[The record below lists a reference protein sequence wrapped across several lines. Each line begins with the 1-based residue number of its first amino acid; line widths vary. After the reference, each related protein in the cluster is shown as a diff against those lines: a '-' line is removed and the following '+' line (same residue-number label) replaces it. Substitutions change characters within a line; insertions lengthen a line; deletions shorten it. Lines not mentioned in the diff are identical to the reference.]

1 MAGRRGRRSWLQ
13 ESPVFQHRTHEPD
26 LVRLWL
32 LRMLFQFGCLGQFVQ
47 KDDFDNSSVAYFL
60 GLKEFVEEGNF
71 DRKKILEKLKHNHT
85 ELEHRSANG
94 KLQYSEVLAGN
105 MALLQ
110 EVAGLNADECS
121 LLVFAVLMETDR
133 ALSHACAHWLDD
145 VSTHICFGMLSQI
158 LNIEH
163 DLVIAAL
170 SSRGKLIRCGLLSMD
185 GRANCSVRHRI
196 DVLEG
201 FSNRLL
207 SRVSTTEDFLSNMV
221 KPGKLPTLDV
231 VDYRHIQKDMDLLVR
246 YLPAA
251 MADTKRGVNVL
262 IYGSPGTGKSEL
274 VRLLAQRLQFDL
286 LEVSSEDED
295 GGSIVGRSRLRAFKA
310 AQQFFASKKT
320 LILFDEIQ
328 DIFDD
333 GESIFGKSTAQLRK
347 AEINTLLEENPL
359 PAFWL
364 SNDASC
370 MDAAFIRRFDIVLEL
385 DVPPMSRRREI
396 LSQVVAD
403 LPVPDANIKRIAK
416 HEYLSPAVMQRAASV
431 VRAVRSNM
439 DEGEVPQLLE
449 SMFNQTLQAQ
459 GYAPIKK
466 QAANALPDFYDP
478 ALVNAGV
485 DLKALAEG
493 IRNNPSARICL
504 YGPPG
509 TGKSA
514 FAQWLAEQLQRP
526 FHSKKL
532 SDILSMWVGGTEANL
547 RKAFTEAEQD
557 NAVLLLDEVDSFLQD
572 RRNAQRS
579 WELTQVNEMLTQ
591 MEAFN
596 GLFIA
601 STNLMSNLDQAALR
615 RFDMKIHLDY
625 LRPAQA
631 WQLFDKQCAAMGFA
645 QPSLNL
651 QESLYALHLLTPG
664 DFAAVH
670 RRHRF
675 HPVADA
681 NALLEGL
688 REECAVKEGSQT
700 RRIGFV

>member
-1 MAGRRGRRSWLQ
+1 MAGRRGRKSWL
-13 ESPVFQHRTHEPD
+13 SPSPLLQHRTHEPD

-32 LRMLFQFGCLGQFVQ
+32 LRLLFQFGCLGQFIQ
-47 KDDFDNSSVAYFL
+47 KDDFQDSSIAYFL
-60 GLKEFVEEGNF
+60 GLKDFVEEGCF
-71 DRKKILEKLKHNHT
+71 DRKKILEQLKSSHA
-85 ELEHRSANG
+85 ELEHRIASG
-94 KLQYSEVLAGN
+94 ELQYSEVLAGN

-133 ALSHACAHWLDD
+133 ALSHACSHWLDD
-145 VSTHICFGMLSQI
+145 VSAHICFGMLSQI

-163 DLVIAAL
+163 DLVVTAL
-170 SSRGKLIRCGLLSMD
+170 SVRGKLIRCGLLSMD
-185 GRANCSVRHRI
+185 ESANCSVRRRI
-196 DVLEG
+196 DVLDG

-207 SRVSTTEDFLSNMV
+207 SHVSTVEDFLSNIV
-221 KPGKLPTLDV
+221 VLGKFPTLEVD
-231 VDYRHIQKDMDLLVR
+231 DYRHIQKDMDLLMR
-246 YLPAA
+246 YLPAVIEA
-251 MADTKRGVNVL
+251 KKSGVNIL

-274 VRLLAQRLQFDL
+274 VRLLAKILQFNL
-286 LEVSSEDED
+286 LEVASEYED
-295 GGSIVGRSRLRAFKA
+295 SRSIVGGSRLRAFKA
-310 AQQFFASKKT
+310 AQQFFSSRNA
-320 LILFDEIQ
+320 IVLFDEIQ
-328 DIFDD
+328 DVFDD

-370 MDAAFIRRFDIVLEL
+370 MDVAFIRRFDVVLEL
-385 DVPPMSRRREI
+385 DIPPMSRRREI
-396 LSQVVAD
+396 LTQVVED
-403 LPVPDANIKRIAK
+403 LPVSPAQIKRIAK
-416 HEYLSPAVMQRAASV
+416 HEYLSPAVMQRAAAV
-431 VRAVRSNM
+431 VRTVRSSM
-439 DEGEVPQLLE
+439 EEESVPQLLE

-466 QAANALPDFYDP
+466 QEANALPSFYDP
-478 ALVNAGV
+478 ALVNADV
-485 DLKALAEG
+485 DLNALAEG
-493 IRNNPSARICL
+493 IRKNPSARICL

-526 FHSKKL
+526 FHNKKL
-532 SDILSMWVGGTEANL
+532 SDILSKWVGGTEKNL
-547 RKAFTEAEQD
+547 RQAFSEAEQD

-572 RRNAQRS
+572 RRQAQRS

-601 STNLMSNLDQAALR
+601 STNLMENLDQAALR
-615 RFDMKIHLDY
+615 RFDLKIHLNY

-631 WQLFDKQCAAMGFA
+631 WMLFCKQCEAMCFE
-645 QPSLNL
+645 QPSLDL
-651 QESLYALHLLTPG
+651 QESVYALHLLTPG
-664 DFAAVH
+664 DFAAVL

-675 HPVADA
+675 HPVTDT
-681 NALLEGL
+681 NAFLDGL
-688 REECAVKEGSQT
+688 REECAVKEGSRT
-700 RRIGFV
+700 RKIGFV

>member
-1 MAGRRGRRSWLQ
+1 MVSRRGRRSWLQ
-13 ESPVFQHRTHEPD
+13 ESPVLQHRTHEPD

-60 GLKEFVEEGNF
+60 GLKEFVEEGSF
-71 DRKKILEKLKHNHT
+71 DRKKILEKLKNNHA
-85 ELEHRSANG
+85 ELEHRFANG
-94 KLQYSEVLAGN
+94 DLQYSEVLAGN

-121 LLVFAVLMETDR
+121 LLVFSVLMETDR
-133 ALSHACAHWLDD
+133 SLSHACSSWLDD
-145 VSTHICFGMLSQI
+145 VSAHICFGMLSQI

-170 SSRGKLIRCGLLSMD
+170 SKRGKLIRCGLLSMD
-185 GRANCSVRHRI
+185 SSANCSVRRRI
-196 DVLEG
+196 DVLDG

-207 SRVSTTEDFLSNMV
+207 SPVSTAEDFLSNIV
-221 KPGKLPTLDV
+221 KKGKIPTLDV
-231 VDYRHIQKDMDLLVR
+231 DDYRHIQKDMDLLVR

-251 MADTKRGVNVL
+251 MANTKRGVNVL

-396 LSQVVAD
+396 LSQAVED

-431 VRAVRSNM
+431 VRAVCSNM

-572 RRNAQRS
+572 RRHAQRS

-645 QPSLNL
+645 QPSLDL

-675 HPVADA
+675 HPVSDA
-681 NALLEGL
+681 NALLDGL